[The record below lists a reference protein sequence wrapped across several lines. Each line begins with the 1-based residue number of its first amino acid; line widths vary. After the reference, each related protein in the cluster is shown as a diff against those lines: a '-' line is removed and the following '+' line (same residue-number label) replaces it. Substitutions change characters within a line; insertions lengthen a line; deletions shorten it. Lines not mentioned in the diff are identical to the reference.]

1 MPGTIKNLGGGVV
14 VFGNAINVPQKKII
28 SIIDNLSNRSLSE
41 QYEYVKDEDGKI
53 THAVNRSGFIYELE
67 SIEKTPIR
75 IQNLTDSFFW
85 ECEKA
90 IYQCLLEY
98 IELFPAVLQCLW
110 WKSEGHVLKYPT
122 GSSLG
127 FHCDNDVNYRY
138 GKMPPFEHATR
149 NVISAL
155 VYIND
160 NCNPSD
166 NVLNQVFLQPS
177 PCSEYSFSGGEMKIP
192 YSGITIK
199 PKSGDIVLMPAN
211 YLGAH
216 EIMQVTSGSRYS
228 YLSWFAQGSPN
239 TEKGISPEYPVT
251 HEGRAV
257 GGQWWMT
264 SIIDDYNNYLMEK
277 YGDEGKIPNGAMPFK
292 SRKDDH
298 K

>member
-1 MPGTIKNLGGGVV
+1 MAADIKNLGGGVV
-14 VFGNAINVPQKKII
+14 VFEDAIRVPIAEI
-28 SIIDNLSNRSLSE
+28 VEVIDRLSDDAIKE
-41 QYEYVKDEDGKI
+41 QYEYVYDTNGEPI
-53 THAVNRSGFIYELE
+53 HAINKSGFIYQLD
-67 SIEKTPIR
+67 SIAKSPTR
-75 IQNLTDSFFW
+75 IQNLTDPFFRQ
-85 ECEKA
+85 CENA
-90 IYQCLLEY
+90 IYKCLLEY

-138 GKMPPFEHATR
+138 GQLPPFEHATR

-155 VYIND
+155 VYINN
-160 NCNPSD
+160 NCDDSD
-166 NVLNQVFLQPS
+166 CDQF
-177 PCSEYSFSGGEMKIP
+177 SFTGGEMIIP
-192 YSGITIK
+192 YFDITIK
-199 PKSGDIVLMPAN
+199 PKSGTVIFMPAN

-216 EIMQVTSGSRYS
+216 EIMEITSGSRYS

-239 TEKGISPEYPVT
+239 VEKGVSPEHPSA
-251 HEGRAV
+251 HENRAI

-277 YGDEGKIPNGAMPFK
+277 YGDEGKIPKSAMPFK
-292 SRKDDH
+292 SRQNDH